1 MDEICL
7 DCNDAIDENP
17 RNRQR
22 WSNFKEDDIFYPRDN
37 TWLEECMGKT
47 HMSTA
52 VGKGSERE

>member
-7 DCNDAIDENP
+7 DCNDAIDEKP

-22 WSNFKEDDIFYPRDN
+22 WRQFKKDDIFYPCGN
-37 TWLEECMGKT
+37 AWLEECMGKT

-52 VGKGSERE
+52 VGKVSERE